1 MILEELTLTNWR
13 GYRNPHTFCFEEGF
27 NLVVGRNEAGKSTLF
42 EAMTR
47 VFFHSYTSKAEEIR
61 CIQPLGSSL
70 GPEAELI
77 FRANGNRYKVCKRF
91 LYQPGSKLFKQRE
104 GT

>member
-13 GYRNPHTFCFEEGF
+13 GYREPHTFRFEEGF

-42 EAMTR
+42 EAMTC
-47 VFFHSYTSKAEEIR
+47 VFFHSCTSKAEEIR
-61 CIQPLGSSL
+61 RIQPLGSSL

-77 FRANGNRYKVCKRF
+77 FSAKDVGVMVAWKHVNRD
-91 LYQPGSKLFKQRE
+91 GGKLI
-104 GT
+104 